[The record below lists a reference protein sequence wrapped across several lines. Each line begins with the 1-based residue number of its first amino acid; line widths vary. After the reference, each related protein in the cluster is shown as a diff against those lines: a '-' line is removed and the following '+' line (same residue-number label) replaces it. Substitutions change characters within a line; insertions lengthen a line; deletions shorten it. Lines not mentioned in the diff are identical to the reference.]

1 MAVTKIW
8 AIHDSVSRVVDY
20 CSNPEKTRLTD
31 LEQVLIYA
39 ANKAKTLDEGEQ
51 SYAVTGVNCRAET
64 AAQEMSATQRRF
76 GKTGGNVAYH
86 AYQSFKT
93 GEVSAA
99 ECHRI
104 GLETARRL
112 WGDSYQVL
120 VATHF
125 NTGTYHNHFVVNSVG
140 MWDGRKLEAKYCVY
154 YALRAMSDR
163 ICREHGLSVVQNP
176 QRHKAARSVY
186 FAEKNGE
193 PTRYNLMR
201 RALDEA
207 LTISSSWTELSAVLR
222 KKGYVFV
229 CDPYRRYAT
238 IRSLSAKKCM
248 RTFRLGAEYDK
259 EALQDRLLEN
269 QRDIRVTRRYFEFMR
284 PYTREYARKNPPTEK
299 YYRQR
304 DFYLHLPR
312 VTGYLSF
319 FRCVAIVLGVEPL
332 YEKEYRQPLSAEC
345 REACRRLDRFTA
357 EITLVC
363 REHLDTPE
371 DVQRFLARMDKEMD
385 AISAA
390 RSKIRNKQRGCADPA
405 ERAELKKSCAACTAE
420 LSRLRKQKQTAYNM
434 IEDNPKLKDL
444 LACEWDAWV
453 ENDPYLSPREKQAL
467 RNQRPPQEEKTIIR

>member
-20 CSNPEKTRLTD
+20 CTNPSKTKLSD
-31 LEQVLIYA
+31 LEQVLLYA
-39 ANKAKTLDEGEQ
+39 ADKEKTLDEGEQ
-51 SYAVTGVNCRAET
+51 QYAVT
-64 AAQEMSATQRRF
+64 
-76 GKTGGNVAYH
+76 

-93 GEVSAA
+93 GEVTAE

-104 GLETARRL
+104 GVETARRL
-112 WGDSYQVL
+112 WGNDRQVL

-125 NTGTYHNHFVVNSVG
+125 NTGTYHNHFVVNPVN
-140 MWDGRKLEAKYCVY
+140 MWTGKKLEAKYEVY
-154 YALRAMSDR
+154 YKLRDMSDR
-163 ICREHGLSVVQNP
+163 VCKEHGLSVVKNP
-176 QRHKAARSVY
+176 QRHKTARSVY
-186 FAEKNGE
+186 FAEKDGE

-319 FRCVAIVLGVEPL
+319 FRCVAIVLGVAPL

-357 EITLVC
+357 EIMLVC

-390 RSKIRNKQRGCADPA
+390 RSKIRNKQRGCADPV
-405 ERAELKKSCAACTAE
+405 ERGELKKSCAACTAE

-434 IEDNPKLKDL
+434 IEDKIEIQTLYEVMFTDYPDIVNVAQVQAMLGISRHLAYELIGDGNIPGMKIGNAYRVPKINVIRYALSAGNPQP
-444 LACEWDAWV
+444 AA
-453 ENDPYLSPREKQAL
+453 
-467 RNQRPPQEEKTIIR
+467 